1 MGLNW
6 RAIRTLIAK
15 DWRVIARSKIVLLPM
30 IILPV
35 ILLVLLPAGLGLA
48 AGLAPEELAGDS
60 DLNAMLEAVPASV
73 RQQLGGL
80 NKSSYMAAIMLV
92 YLFAPMFLIVP
103 MMVSSVV
110 AADSFV
116 GEKERKTLEALLH
129 APLSDLELL
138 LAKMLGA
145 WLAAM
150 TVSIF
155 SFVLYVITVDTI
167 TWFLGRALVLP
178 NLVWMILVFWVSPAA
193 AAVGLGATV
202 LLSARVKT
210 FQEAYQAG
218 GVVVVPIVGVMFAQ
232 IAGLVFLSPAFAL
245 LLGAAS
251 WLIAGALLWFGKA
264 TFRRER
270 LLTGL

>member
-1 MGLNW
+1 MNINW

-15 DWRVIARSKIVLLPM
+15 DWRVITRSKIILLPM

-35 ILLVLLPAGLGLA
+35 ILLVVLPAGLGLA
-48 AGLAPEELAGDS
+48 AGLAPAEFTGDS
-60 DLNAMLEAVPASV
+60 DLSSMLEAVPPAV
-73 RQQLGGL
+73 DQQLSGL
-80 NKSSYMAAIMLV
+80 NQSAYIAAIMLV

-145 WLAAM
+145 WLAALA
-150 TVSIF
+150 VSIF
-155 SFVLYVITVDTI
+155 SFILYIITVDIIIWTLGQTI
-167 TWFLGRALVLP
+167 VLP
-178 NLVWMILVFWVSPAA
+178 NLMWMILVFWVGPGAA
-193 AAVGLGATV
+193 AIGLGATV

-218 GVVVVPIVGVMFAQ
+218 GVVIVPILGVMFAQ
-232 IAGLVFLSPAFAL
+232 LAGAIFLSPVIAL